1 MADEIAAHWR
11 DIYVQRAVEGL
22 SWTEPVAVTSLALIE
37 EAYLPRD
44 AAIVDVGG
52 GASPLASEL
61 VGAGYTDVTVA
72 DLSAEALELAKYK
85 LGATADQV
93 TWVVADARAHE
104 FGRHFD
110 LWHDRAL
117 FHFMFDPLDRD
128 DYLGV
133 LEQTLRP
140 GGTVILATFGPEG
153 PTQCSGLPVNRYDA
167 ESISQ
172 VLGADYELLSS
183 QIQDHQ
189 TPSGKTQ
196 QFMYARLRRRA

>member
-11 DIYVQRAVEGL
+11 GIYVERAVEEL
-22 SWTEPVAVTSLALIE
+22 SWTEPVPLTSLALIE
-37 EAYLPRD
+37 EADLPWD

-61 VGAGYTDVTVA
+61 VGASYTDVTVA
-72 DLSAEALELAKYK
+72 DLSAEALELAKDK

-93 TWVVADARAHE
+93 SWVVADARAHE
-104 FGRHFD
+104 FGRHFH

-117 FHFMFDPLDRD
+117 FHFMFDRVDRD
-128 DYLGV
+128 GYLGV

-140 GGTVILATFGPEG
+140 GGTMILATFGPEG

-183 QIQDHQ
+183 QIHDHQ
-189 TPSGKTQ
+189 TPSGRTSNTC
-196 QFMYARLRRRA
+196 MRA

>member
-11 DIYVQRAVEGL
+11 GIYVERAVEEL
-22 SWTEPVAVTSLALIE
+22 SWTEPVPLTSLALIE
-37 EAYLPRD
+37 EADLPWD
-44 AAIVDVGG
+44 AA
-52 GASPLASEL
+52 
-61 VGAGYTDVTVA
+61 
-72 DLSAEALELAKYK
+72 
-85 LGATADQV
+85 

-104 FGRHFD
+104 FGRHFH

-117 FHFMFDPLDRD
+117 FHFMFDRVDRD
-128 DYLGV
+128 GCLGV

-183 QIQDHQ
+183 RPSNALWQDPVIHVCAPEAPRPAFRSQ
-189 TPSGKTQ
+189 TSPI
-196 QFMYARLRRRA
+196 R